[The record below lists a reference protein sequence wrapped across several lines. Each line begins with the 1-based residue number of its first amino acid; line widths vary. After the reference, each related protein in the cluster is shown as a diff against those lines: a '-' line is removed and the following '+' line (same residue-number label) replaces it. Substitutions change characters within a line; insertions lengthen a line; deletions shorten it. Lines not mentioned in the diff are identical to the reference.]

1 MATTLSRI
9 RPHDQSAWSGLWR
22 DYLAFYETTR
32 PAALYERNFAQLV
45 AGGGPL
51 FGWLARDAEGVAV
64 GLAHYFVHGT
74 AWSFGDTCYLQDLYV
89 QPAQRGSGI
98 ASALI
103 ARVAADARERG
114 CERLY
119 WLTHVDNAR
128 ARALYDRVAAFEG
141 FICYERGLG

>member
-1 MATTLSRI
+1 MTTTVSGI
-9 RPHDQSAWSGLWR
+9 RSQDRAAWSGLWR
-22 DYLAFYETTR
+22 DYLAFYDTTR
-32 PAALYERNFAQLV
+32 PPTLYERNFAQLV
-45 AGGGPL
+45 QGNGPL
-51 FGWLARDAEGVAV
+51 HGWLARDADGIAV
-64 GLAHYFVHGT
+64 GLVHYFTHGT

-89 QPAQRGSGI
+89 QPAQRGCGI

-103 ARVAADARERG
+103 AQVAGDAKRRG

-119 WLTHVDNAR
+119 WLTHIGNAR

>member
-1 MATTLSRI
+1 MTTTLSRI
-9 RPHDQSAWSGLWR
+9 QSQDQAAWSDLWR
-22 DYLAFYETTR
+22 DYLAFYDTTR
-32 PAALYERNFAQLV
+32 PPALYARNFAQLV
-45 AGGGPL
+45 QGDGPL
-51 FGWLARDAEGVAV
+51 YGWLARDAEGVAV

-74 AWSFGDTCYLQDLYV
+74 AWSFGDACYLQDLYV
-89 QPAQRGSGI
+89 HPARRGGGI

-103 ARVAADARERG
+103 AQVAADAKRRG

-141 FICYERGLG
+141 FICYERGLD